1 VAYEFS
7 NAAVKVSRV
16 AGEDLSSAQYKF
28 VKLDNGTGN
37 VVAVDGATD
46 RPFGV
51 LQNDPA
57 SGEIAEITIVGGTK
71 VEAGGTASVGQ
82 PLFSNASAVA
92 VTLGVG
98 TTGSAAYLVG
108 TFVEDAASG
117 AVTTAVIDCA
127 NAGRGL

>member
-1 VAYEFS
+1 MAYEFS

-28 VKLDNGTGN
+28 VKLDNGDGT
-37 VVAVDGATD
+37 VKAVDGATD

-51 LQNDPA
+51 LQNDPE

-117 AVTTAVIDCA
+117 AITTAVVDCA

>member
-1 VAYEFS
+1 MAYEFS

-16 AGEDLSSAQYKF
+16 AGEDLSAAQYKF

-37 VVAVDGATD
+37 VLAVDGATD

>member
-1 VAYEFS
+1 MAYEFS

-16 AGEDLSSAQYKF
+16 AGEDLSADQYKF

-117 AVTTAVIDCA
+117 AVTSAVIDCA

>member
-1 VAYEFS
+1 
-7 NAAVKVSRV
+7 
-16 AGEDLSSAQYKF
+16 
-28 VKLDNGTGN
+28 LDNGTGN
-37 VVAVDGATD
+37 VLAVDGATD

-51 LQNDPA
+51 LQNDPE

-92 VTLGVG
+92 VTLAVG
-98 TTGSAAYLVG
+98 GSGSTSYLVG